1 MVKHAQFWQQTE
13 PEFSTIFIY
22 KVVMTPAVR
31 NLCSKRFS
39 SVFTYNILHVKD
51 SAACVS
57 FVLKGSVQFPL
68 ISYKLKR

>member
-1 MVKHAQFWQQTE
+1 MLILNNGETCSILAAD
-13 PEFSTIFIY
+13 

-39 SVFTYNILHVKD
+39 SVFTYNILHIKD